1 MAHDRCM
8 GVAKRSARLARVLG
22 QGLGDVVDLL
32 LPCECPGC
40 GQWDVALCE
49 DCESLLRARPGRC
62 ESAAP
67 VLAGSASDPAFGV
80 WSVARYAGAVRGIV
94 LAWKGSGGRRVE
106 RAVAEA
112 GREAGR
118 LWHSELRAAGLALD
132 GQVAVVPAPS
142 GRRRRAS
149 GRLVVRS
156 LASEVA
162 RGLEEAVRVD
172 RASRGRVAAY
182 DVLRRSGGRS
192 RQSGLGVSGRAANR
206 RGSMSVAP
214 GLPGGAAC
222 LLVDDVITSGATLAE
237 CRRALRRAGHD
248 VLGAFTLAATPAPAA
263 AS

>member
-1 MAHDRCM
+1 MGATDRC
-8 GVAKRSARLARVLG
+8 ARLVRLLRR
-22 QGLGDVVDLL
+22 GLGDVVDLV

-40 GQWDVALCE
+40 GRWDVALCE
-49 DCESLLRARPGRC
+49 DCERLLGARLGRC
-62 ESAAP
+62 ESTAP
-67 VLAGSASDPAFGV
+67 ALAGSASDPVLRV

-94 LAWKGSGGRRVE
+94 LAWKGPGGRRVE

-118 LWHSELRAAGLALD
+118 RWYAELRRVGLVLD
-132 GQVAVVPAPS
+132 AQVAVVPAPS
-142 GRRRRAS
+142 GRRRRVS

-162 RGLEEAVRVD
+162 RGLMEAACVD
-172 RASRGRVAAY
+172 RASPGRIAAY

-214 GLPGGAAC
+214 GLPGAAPC

-248 VLGAFTLAATPAPAA
+248 VLGAFALAATPAPAA